1 TVVFWH
7 WWRRILQF
15 GFYTRRFKTLS
26 GTEILLRY
34 APELKSQMDLK
45 KHIVLWE
52 RALAEL
58 RKQFGFSLRHRLVVF
73 LFPTVAEMQ
82 HLFEVD
88 MGAGA
93 WPHGDAVLV
102 AADYFQTSDF
112 PEECMRHELAHLFSA
127 RWGYLEPPVKGEG
140 LAVWLQGAEQGKP
153 LDFYALT
160 ALLGSRS
167 WSITYLS
174 AESVFY
180 DRAHRPAHY
189 ALVGSFTGSLMKC
202 YGWAA
207 YERWFRRASA
217 YNFKAVFKEVF
228 GASFLTVEK
237 QWHQALLARRSEF
250 DPGLTAAIMEQRVE
264 SDLAAGHFYRCL

>member
-1 TVVFWH
+1 SLLTHHGWIAGTILAALLVLNLNCPLLPVRSLLVLLIVTVVFWH

-73 LFPTVAEMQ
+73 LFPTVAEMK

-112 PEECMRHELAHLFSA
+112 PEECMRHE
-127 RWGYLEPPVKGEG
+127 
-140 LAVWLQGAEQGKP
+140 
-153 LDFYALT
+153 
-160 ALLGSRS
+160 
-167 WSITYLS
+167 
-174 AESVFY
+174 
-180 DRAHRPAHY
+180 
-189 ALVGSFTGSLMKC
+189 
-202 YGWAA
+202 
-207 YERWFRRASA
+207 
-217 YNFKAVFKEVF
+217 
-228 GASFLTVEK
+228 
-237 QWHQALLARRSEF
+237 
-250 DPGLTAAIMEQRVE
+250 
-264 SDLAAGHFYRCL
+264 